1 MGSNLNKNKYKNKIM
16 SCYKVILAIELGVGL
31 NINKNKNRLILYY
44 KFKLTI
50 EFVVGPIRN

>member
-1 MGSNLNKNKYKNKIM
+1 MLTID
-16 SCYKVILAIELGVGL
+16 LGVGL
-31 NINKNKNRLILYY
+31 NINKNKNRLISNY

>member
-1 MGSNLNKNKYKNKIM
+1 MKSGMGPNKNKIM
-16 SCYKVILAIELGVGL
+16 SCNKVVLAIEWGVGL
-31 NINKNKNRLILYY
+31 NINKNKIGLILYY

>member
-1 MGSNLNKNKYKNKIM
+1 M

-31 NINKNKNRLILYY
+31 NINKNKNRLILYH